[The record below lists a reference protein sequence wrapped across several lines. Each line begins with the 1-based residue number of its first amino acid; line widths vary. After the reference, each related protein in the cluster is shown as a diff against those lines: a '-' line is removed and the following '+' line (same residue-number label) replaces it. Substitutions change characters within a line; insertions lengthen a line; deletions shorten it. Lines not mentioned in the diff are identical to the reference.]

1 MKKMTAL
8 VLGLCGMGLGGIG
21 VFRAMNDKLKK
32 EKELDQKNDAILN
45 VFERWMILRQNG
57 RSVAEHLKKNGYR
70 SVAIYGMHYLGKC
83 LLKELQTGGVEV
95 KYAIDRNAKAVNAG
109 VEVMDPGD
117 QLPVA
122 DAIIITAFFYFNEIE
137 RTLMEVTDCPVISF
151 EDILSEMEHEA

>member
-95 KYAIDRNAKAVNAG
+95 
-109 VEVMDPGD
+109 MDPGD